1 MAVLFQELLVPEISF
16 ILHTGG
22 IDRPT
27 STQDKEDDQHQLPDI
42 YAELAPGLG
51 EILASART
59 RGSAYRM
66 LIDRETGRLRHSAV
80 WRRISALQMQCKSV
94 L

>member
-1 MAVLFQELLVPEISF
+1 MAVLMQELLVPEISF

-22 IDRPT
+22 IDRPAT
-27 STQDKEDDQHQLPDI
+27 PQDDQHEDPQV

-51 EILASART
+51 EILASARM

-66 LIDRETGRLRHSAV
+66 LVDRQTGKVKYTFENTTEELAAS
-80 WRRISALQMQCKSV
+80 
-94 L
+94 

>member
-22 IDRPT
+22 IDRHAA
-27 STQDKEDDQHQLPDI
+27 TQRKDDDQHETPDV

-51 EILASART
+51 EILASARM

-66 LIDRETGRLRHSAV
+66 LVDRETGWSLYADY
-80 WRRISALQMQCKSV
+80 WGE
-94 L
+94 